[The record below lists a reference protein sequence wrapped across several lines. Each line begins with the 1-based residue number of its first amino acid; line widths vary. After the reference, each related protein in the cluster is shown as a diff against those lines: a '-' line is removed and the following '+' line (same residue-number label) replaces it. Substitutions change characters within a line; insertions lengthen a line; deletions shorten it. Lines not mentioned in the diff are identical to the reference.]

1 MAVPKKQTEAV
12 ARSKATGTAKR
23 NTMVLTGAAAAW
35 GSGWLFAKNPTFA
48 KIGNT
53 NISTGMAVGAV
64 GTFLG
69 MFGRGRG
76 SALIGGIGIGFLFPA
91 LADMGKQQA

>member
-1 MAVPKKQTEAV
+1 MAVPKKQSEAT
-12 ARSKATGTAKR
+12 ARVKTTAMRKR
-23 NTMVLTGAAAAW
+23 NQMVVTGAIAAY
-35 GSGWLFAKNPTFA
+35 GSGWLFAKNPQFA

-69 MFGRGRG
+69 MFGRGRT
-76 SALIGGIGIGFLFPA
+76 SALIGGIGLGFLFPA
-91 LADMGKQQA
+91 LSDMGKGV